1 MPLAGRRNAAVARH
15 GGADL
20 RIEPSSAGAMLVLR
34 SDGGSV
40 GSVSGGCVEEDLAER
55 ARQGRLPRARVERV
69 DYGVSVQEAQRFGL
83 PCGGLL
89 RLVVEPVPQDAS
101 WPRELLAA
109 LRERRRMCRRLEL
122 SSLTVSLRP
131 AARGEVMRFDDETL
145 ETIHGPARRL
155 LLIGAGQISSYLAQM
170 AQALDYEVF
179 VCDPREEVRAQWPV
193 PGSVLL
199 PHMPDDAVLALQ
211 PDEDT
216 AVVALTH
223 DPKLDDLA
231 LLEALKS
238 PAFYVGALG
247 SHRTNAA
254 RRQRLAE
261 FDLTEEEIARLH
273 GPVGL
278 PIGSRTPPEIAVSI
292 LAHLIAEQRGALPA
306 GGLPRIHARGE
317 TL

>member
-109 LRERRRMCRRLEL
+109 LCERRRMCRRLEL